1 LALVSTAPDELPID
15 LSNDQQ
21 RERLPAIYTP
31 QHADI
36 PYRSIIDPEREGDG
50 SLSMGNTSYGRLVGG
65 SHLVSDSD
73 THYVVPAHRNRNT
86 HYGTAELLAL
96 IHDTAHGLNNRFEGT
111 RLAVGNMS
119 TDGGGDIYWSRSHN
133 SGRDADFAFFVEDAD
148 GNPVSVVPDLISM
161 RADGTARYHPNWRFD
176 VERNWALIES
186 LVTSQAARVQWVF
199 IYAPLRAKLL
209 DYAEDQGVDEAII
222 ERAENVLRQPSDS
235 ARHDDHFH
243 VRIYCSFEDRLEGC
257 VDWGPRWDH
266 VAFNDDELNQ
276 RVREIIRGFM
286 DPDPETVRACF
297 NFLERLHPRPSAETI
312 ALAVPHQNP
321 EAQLAL
327 LDLLNDLGQSGISG
341 PLLPLAESAR
351 DDRVRQRI
359 FEVLGSIGDQSAFE
373 GLLAI
378 MSRDGRPLDDGTPLR
393 LLAAHAM
400 RHLNASE
407 SLDELIPHL
416 SDEDASVRQAVAT
429 VMERTTGH
437 APANADELSPAEI
450 TAHWEQWYA
459 EHKDWRRREWIRTA
473 FVNAGYEVGDVRNDP
488 NLNALIDAVDEGPEQ
503 LSYIAD
509 RLLNRHTRFWS
520 PLESW
525 SRTQRAE
532 YWKDKMASR

>member
-1 LALVSTAPDELPID
+1 
-15 LSNDQQ
+15 
-21 RERLPAIYTP
+21 
-31 QHADI
+31 
-36 PYRSIIDPEREGDG
+36 
-50 SLSMGNTSYGRLVGG
+50 
-65 SHLVSDSD
+65 
-73 THYVVPAHRNRNT
+73 
-86 HYGTAELLAL
+86 
-96 IHDTAHGLNNRFEGT
+96 
-111 RLAVGNMS
+111 MS

-133 SGRDADFAFFVEDAD
+133 SGRDADFAFFVEDSE

-161 RADGTARYHPNWRFD
+161 RADGTARYHSNWRFD
-176 VERNWALIES
+176 IERNWALIES

-209 DYAEDQGVDEAII
+209 EYAEEQGVDESII
-222 ERAENVLRQPSDS
+222 ERAESVMRQPSDS

-286 DPDPETVRACF
+286 DPEPETVRACF
-297 NFLERLHPRPSAETI
+297 DFLERLHPRPSAKTI

-327 LDLLNDLGQSGISG
+327 LDLLSDLGQSGISG
-341 PLLPLAESAR
+341 PLLPLAESGQ

-359 FEVLGSIGDQSAFE
+359 FEVLGAIGDQSAFE
-373 GLLAI
+373 GLLA
-378 MSRDGRPLDDGTPLR
+378 MMRRDGRPLDDGTPLR

-407 SLDELIPHL
+407 SLDGLIRFL
-416 SDEDASVRQAVAT
+416 SDDNDSVRQAVAT
-429 VMERTTGH
+429 VLERTTGY
-437 APANADELSPAEI
+437 APANAEELSP
-450 TAHWEQWYA
+450 TQLTQHWERWYA
-459 EHKDWRRREWIRTA
+459 ERGDWRRREWIRTA
-473 FVNAGYEVGDVRNDP
+473 FVDAGFEVGDVRHDP
-488 NLNALIDAVDEGPEQ
+488 NLEALIEAVDEGPEH

-520 PLESW
+520 PLETW
-525 SRTQRAE
+525 SRSQRAE